1 MRQAHPKGQLRWDD
15 RWESAIIVIGILVIL
30 ASVAALVPWR

>member
-15 RWESAIIVIGILVIL
+15 RWESAILVIGILVIL
-30 ASVAALVPWR
+30 TALVAWR